1 MTNGEFQTKLCG
13 GARLLTSRFRCG
25 AHLSFYGVIV
35 LLEAPVFRAFSLT
48 PCFSW
53 VFAIVSV
60 SEPLQRF
67 IGTRE
72 TAEAVGRPS
81 SR

>member
-1 MTNGEFQTKLCG
+1 LK
-13 GARLLTSRFRCG
+13 
-25 AHLSFYGVIV
+25 V
-35 LLEAPVFRAFSLT
+35 PVFTALSLT

-53 VFAIVSV
+53 VFAVV
-60 SEPLQRF
+60 VMSEPLERF

-72 TAEAVGRPS
+72 TAEAVGWPS